1 MAKITQEQKNM
12 IRELTRRANRRIE
25 RATGGQRSYLEHQVM
40 KATGAAKF
48 SAATKGLTYE
58 QAQAKLEKLDKF
70 LTAKTTKIS
79 DWKKLQRQSVS
90 KANETLKGEG
100 YNLTDAELADIL
112 EQIDSED
119 KREFYRA
126 VNLVE
131 AAKYE
136 AGDDWEGTTDDIAEA
151 IRQKVDAQE
160 ALEKALQ
167 AREERKAHERH
178 VKEALKYRNRQQLI
192 RERGKG
198 VNSKRGDKRK

>member
-1 MAKITQEQKNM
+1 MAQITQEQKNK

-25 RATGGQRSYLEHQVM
+25 RATGGQKSYLEHQVR
-40 KATGAAKF
+40 KATGSTKF
-48 SAATKGLTYE
+48 SAATKGLSYE

-79 DWKKLQRQSVS
+79 DWKKLQKQSVS
-90 KANETLKGEG
+90 RANETLKGEG
-100 YNLTDAELADIL
+100 YNLTDEELADIL

-136 AGDDWEGTTDDIAEA
+136 AGDDWEGTVDQIAEV
-151 IRQKVDAQE
+151 IEQKVNAQE

-167 AREERKAHERH
+167 ARKERKAQERH
-178 VKEALKYRNRQQLI
+178 VKEAMKYRSRQQLI

-198 VNSKRGDKRK
+198 VESKRGDKRK